1 MDRSCIDSIVNKSE
15 QMQKDGTGHKKA
27 EAIIWF
33 QDHAFGMLPSEY
45 QEYKNLFLNWCCM
58 EDDDPYNRYKIPCD
72 KDMPFDDLITNFK
85 KWCDLVSKF
94 GDTSML
100 DTLEENADETD
111 KIFVTLVRL
120 VHTFIQAT
128 KAIHLT
134 AQEIADAVL
143 KRMVDYYENIFFRSS
158 MTIEE
163 EVLDSLIHQFCGNHA
178 TA

>member
-1 MDRSCIDSIVNKSE
+1 MNRSRMEMIVNKSE
-15 QMQKDGTGHKKA
+15 QMQKDGTGRKKA

-33 QDHAFGMLPSEY
+33 QDHAYGMLPSEY
-45 QEYKNLFLNWCCM
+45 HGYRNLFLTWCCM
-58 EDDDPYNRYKIPCD
+58 EDPDRIGIPCD
-72 KDMPFDDLITNFK
+72 KDTLFREYISNFR

-100 DTLEENADETD
+100 DSLEKNVDETD

-120 VHTFIQAT
+120 VHNFLKQT

-134 AQEIADAVL
+134 SDEIADIVL
-143 KRMVDYYENIFFRSS
+143 ERMADYYENIYFRAS
-158 MTIEE
+158 MTIVEE
-163 EVLDSLIHQFCGNHA
+163 LMGSFVYQLRGTYA

>member
-15 QMQKDGTGHKKA
+15 QMQKDGTGRKKA
-27 EAIIWF
+27 EAIIWY
-33 QDHAFGMLPSEY
+33 QDHAYGMLPSEY
-45 QEYKNLFLNWCCM
+45 QEYKNLFLTWCCM
-58 EDDDPYNRYKIPCD
+58 EDDDPYNIYKIPCD

-94 GDTSML
+94 GDLSML
-100 DTLEENADETD
+100 DKLEENADETD
-111 KIFVTLVRL
+111 KIFITLVRL

-128 KAIHLT
+128 KATHLT
-134 AQEIADAVL
+134 SEEIADAVL
-143 KRMVDYYENIFFRSS
+143 KRMVDYYEHICFRSS

-163 EVLDSLIHQFCGNHA
+163 EVLDSLIYQFCNSRA

>member
-1 MDRSCIDSIVNKSE
+1 MDKSCMDTIVNKAK

-27 EAIIWF
+27 EVIIWY
-33 QDHAFGMLPSEY
+33 QDHAYGMLPSEY
-45 QEYKNLFLNWCCM
+45 HGYRNLFLTWCCM
-58 EDDDPYNRYKIPCD
+58 DDGDPYRYKISCD

-100 DTLEENADETD
+100 DTLEENTDETD
-111 KIFVTLVRL
+111 KIFITLVRL
-120 VHTFIQAT
+120 VHTFIQGT

-134 AQEIADAVL
+134 AEEIADAIL
-143 KRMVDYYENIFFRSS
+143 KRMVDYYEHIFFRSS

-163 EVLDSLIHQFCGNHA
+163 EVLDSLIYQFCA
-178 TA
+178 